1 MEREYIVAREEMTRQ
16 EAKEVELEDFLKE
29 LVDIISRKFDVQK
42 ADIADLQ
49 RSVDAIKE
57 DDIIELRRSMYEIK
71 EKITELSER
80 VTELAEKERKISR
93 DILGAIIE

>member
-1 MEREYIVAREEMTRQ
+1 MEREYVIAREEMTRQ

-71 EKITELSER
+71 EKIAELSER
-80 VTELAEKERKISR
+80 VSELAEKEKKISR

>member
-1 MEREYIVAREEMTRQ
+1 MEREYVIAREEMTRQ
-16 EAKEVELEDFLKE
+16 EVREVELEDFLKE

-71 EKITELSER
+71 EKITELNER